1 MNADRVLTY
10 LISNM
15 RIEPSFPQ
23 VRNVSGFSEEN
34 AISYISFVCA
44 LIFDT
49 GCCETIS
56 QSVQIPSRLTAPII
70 LVFTSLQSNCNGPE
84 WYPTVKK
91 DNKEEP
97 CSKWNL
103 QWESRSRGPSYI
115 SVNNLQSRQRHRSG
129 THCFGV
135 STSPS

>member
-1 MNADRVLTY
+1 MNEGQVLAY

-56 QSVQIPSRLTAPII
+56 HRVQIPSRLTAPII
-70 LVFTSLQSNCNGPE
+70 FVLTSLQSN
-84 WYPTVKK
+84 
-91 DNKEEP
+91 EETG
-97 CSKWNL
+97 L
-103 QWESRSRGPSYI
+103 Q
-115 SVNNLQSRQRHRSG
+115 RSG
-129 THCFGV
+129 VV
-135 STSPS
+135 S

>member
-70 LVFTSLQSNCNGPE
+70 LVFTSLQSN
-84 WYPTVKK
+84 
-91 DNKEEP
+91 EETG
-97 CSKWNL
+97 L
-103 QWESRSRGPSYI
+103 Q
-115 SVNNLQSRQRHRSG
+115 RSG
-129 THCFGV
+129 VVSYGKEGQQRRTLFKMESTMGV
-135 STSPS
+135 EEQGSILYIRK